1 MRLVLA
7 GVPATHETGFAAVT
21 EAIAWMHSNPGK
33 GAMSILLILAILL
46 ALALVQN
53 AIDKGRK

>member
-1 MRLVLA
+1 MTTLRSGLLCPACCWSSPMTEVL
-7 GVPATHETGFAAVT
+7 T
-21 EAIAWMHSNPGK
+21 WMHSNPGK

-53 AIDKGRK
+53 AIDKRRK

>member
-1 MRLVLA
+1 M
-7 GVPATHETGFAAVT
+7 T
-21 EAIAWMHSNPGK
+21 EAFTWMHSNPVQ